1 MVLNLSSWTFSS
13 LSNVI
18 LPIELQTTF
27 NSFDDFYSHRHSDR
41 KLTWL
46 HQYSIG
52 ELQTN
57 FTNKKY
63 ILHVTTYKMIVL
75 LLCREELNW
84 TVEEIHDKTQ
94 IPSKLL
100 LQIFS
105 SLLISKIVF
114 TNEINEDFQDS
125 DIKLNHRRKNSG
137 EFD

>member
-63 ILHVTTYKMIVL
+63 ILHVTTYQIIVL

-84 TVEEIHDKTQ
+84 TVEEIQDKTQ

-100 LQIFS
+100 LQILS
-105 SLLISKIVF
+105 SLLISKIVY

-125 DIKLNHRRKNSG
+125 DIKLNHRRKDSG